1 MAGRMEGKIA
11 IVTGGAGGIGAATV
25 ELFCAE
31 GARVTIVDLERESV
45 DRTAADIA
53 SRVDGAEVLAI
64 AADVSRE
71 DEAGRVVAETLAA
84 FGGLTTLV
92 NNAGI
97 REFTAIAECT
107 PESWHRIFDV
117 NLLGVAYFSK
127 MALPELR
134 KAKGASIVN
143 VSSVNAVVGRAGMG
157 QYDVTKAGISSLTRT
172 LAFEEV
178 DHGVRVNAV
187 CPGGTLTPYHIARL
201 GAQGIS
207 EETLRNERKTNSPM
221 GRWADPAEIAYPI
234 LWLASDEASFVTGTD
249 LFVDG
254 GMSM

>member
-1 MAGRMEGKIA
+1 MAGRMDGKIA

-25 ELFCAE
+25 EVFCAE
-31 GARVTIVDLERESV
+31 GGRVAIVDLEDGAVKKTASDIAGRVNGAELLPI
-45 DRTAADIA
+45 AADI
-53 SRVDGAEVLAI
+53 
-64 AADVSRE
+64 SRE
-71 DEAGRVVAETLAA
+71 DEAARVVAETVAA

-97 REFTAIAECT
+97 REFTAIAEST
-107 PESWHRIFDV
+107 PESWHRIFGV
-117 NLLGVAYFSK
+117 NLLGVAYCSK

-157 QYDVTKAGISSLTRT
+157 QYDVTKAGVSSLTRT

-201 GAQGIS
+201 GAEGFS
-207 EETLRNERKTNSPM
+207 EETLRNERKTNSPI
-221 GRWADPAEIAYPI
+221 GRWADPVEIAYPI
-234 LWLASDEASFVTGTD
+234 LFLASDEASFVTGTD
-249 LFVDG
+249 MFVDG